1 MHCCAKG
8 ACDSA
13 ACTVR
18 MCAMR
23 ATVHCALTM
32 RRLRQLWHQA
42 PCSRCNVD
50 QINFRQ
56 TTCKFT
62 WPKVMMACSVMCR
75 SLLGAIHC
83 TAAAAGLPASD
94 PLNAST
100 RTAVLRLKAMRGCL
114 ELCVRVPA
122 HGLPRLRPSML
133 ARVKTQPVVHER
145 ALISQHK
152 HVRASALLQVADLT
166 QAATAALTAAA
177 RRGKKTLRTNTARLM
192 PYVHHI
198 V

>member
-100 RTAVLRLKAMRGCL
+100 RTAVLRLR
-114 ELCVRVPA
+114 RD
-122 HGLPRLRPSML
+122 
-133 ARVKTQPVVHER
+133 ARVSR
-145 ALISQHK
+145 AL
-152 HVRASALLQVADLT
+152 RASARTRPAKVAT
-166 QAATAALTAAA
+166 EHACSRENAASST
-177 RRGKKTLRTNTARLM
+177 REGSN
-192 PYVHHI
+192 
-198 V
+198 